1 MEKNIKLHIIKIAMF
16 LLTWICHFN
25 NDLSTFSKSLD
36 ENCCISRRLGTTT
49 YASPAKYEMNKNSN
63 NICLE
68 ENIRNNEMSE
78 KKGISYNKIGTK
90 RKSTLPNRN
99 LLNKAQY
106 YAEVVDYNNAMFDGK
121 HLHFEKKWI
130 KKKDYDDFIDK
141 NRKICDIYLKKLK
154 FRNYGFGVS
163 LFFLFF
169 LLGIIIPVLPVF
181 KPLINAWNTIDE
193 QHSLYF
199 LTEITKW
206 LDVEKKPYIYIILF
220 GVLMVMLSVM
230 LIIALYKILR
240 NNEKFEKIKLMTRL
254 VD

>member
-1 MEKNIKLHIIKIAMF
+1 MI
-16 LLTWICHFN
+16 WC
-25 NDLSTFSKSLD
+25 DYSTFSKSLD
-36 ENCCISRRLGTTT
+36 ENCCISRRLGTET
-49 YASPAKYEMNKNSN
+49 YGSLAKYEMNKNSF

-68 ENIRNNEMSE
+68 ENIRNNEMSD
-78 KKGISYNKIGTK
+78 KKGISYNKKGIK
-90 RKSTLPNRN
+90 RKITLPNKN

-106 YAEVVDYNNAMFDGK
+106 YTEVVDYNNAMFDGK

-169 LLGIIIPVLPVF
+169 LLGII
-181 KPLINAWNTIDE
+181 
-193 QHSLYF
+193 
-199 LTEITKW
+199 LTEITEW
-206 LDVEKKPYIYIILF
+206 LGVEKKPYIYIILF
-220 GVLMVMLSVM
+220 GVLMIMLSVM

>member
-1 MEKNIKLHIIKIAMF
+1 MMEKNIKLHIIKIAMF

-36 ENCCISRRLGTTT
+36 EKCCISRRLGTGT
-49 YASPAKYEMNKNSN
+49 YGSLAKYEMNKNSI

-68 ENIRNNEMSE
+68 ENIRNNKMSD
-78 KKGISYNKIGTK
+78 KKGIK
-90 RKSTLPNRN
+90 RKITLPNKN

-106 YAEVVDYNNAMFDGK
+106 YTEVVDYNNAMFDGK

-169 LLGIIIPVLPVF
+169 LLGIVIPVLTVF
-181 KPLINAWNTIDE
+181 KPLIDAWKAIDKE
-193 QHSLYF
+193 DHPLHF
-199 LTEITKW
+199 LTEITEW
-206 LDVEKKPYIYIILF
+206 LGVEKKPYIYIILF
-220 GVLMVMLSVM
+220 SVLMVMLSVM

-240 NNEKFEKIKLMTRL
+240 NNEKFKKIKLMTAL
-254 VD
+254 ID